1 MCPPRPEPRLSA
13 PAQPVV
19 RLRPRTPTLDPRT
32 LALLL
37 FSGLYRSVSFSG
49 RPKTEILDAGA
60 AMTKAQAG
68 EGSRRSDRTP
78 DSSVRSAGGGGD
90 LRRGR
95 SEKKPRW
102 HWRGIGARTRA
113 RTPAPCSCSATPC
126 DLQERPS
133 FPPSLLPHARGSP
146 FISLENGN
154 AK

>member
-49 RPKTEILDAGA
+49 RTKTEILDAGA

-78 DSSVRSAGGGGD
+78 DSSVRSAGGGG
-90 LRRGR
+90 R
-95 SEKKPRW
+95 SEEGEEREEATVALAG
-102 HWRGIGARTRA
+102 HRCQNARSHTCTVQLFRD
-113 RTPAPCSCSATPC
+113 P
-126 DLQERPS
+126 L
-133 FPPSLLPHARGSP
+133 
-146 FISLENGN
+146 
-154 AK
+154 